1 MEIFFSLWPQSI
13 FFSVKEPSHHVMF
26 IWWLTIL
33 TKYQNIVYFCSRSY
47 TTCRLENWWQYTE
60 ETYFFQLWTRYYTK
74 TLRQFLTLL
83 TKCQKYATFFCHVQV
98 TFRQLLTML
107 AIFDLSFILCAF
119 ISFSLPQL
127 SPHWKVG
134 RIRIALMKIF
144 AHCWGD
150 YETSIYLI
158 LFLSPHRFAAIH

>member
-1 MEIFFSLWPQSI
+1 MTKNGDIFLLMTRKFILFSQRGIASCYVYMMVDNSDKNWPK
-13 FFSVKEPSHHVMF
+13 FFLFLFS
-26 IWWLTIL
+26 
-33 TKYQNIVYFCSRSY
+33 IVY
-47 TTCRLENWWQYTE
+47 TPAE

-74 TLRQFLTLL
+74 TLRQLLSLL

-107 AIFDLSFILCAF
+107 AIFDLSFIICAF

-127 SPHWKVG
+127 SPHWKVS

-144 AHCWGD
+144 GQFWGD
-150 YETSIYLI
+150 YETINLGRFDIIFVTIS
-158 LFLSPHRFAAIH
+158 FCCHSPN